1 MTNKKMNDNVID
13 KAKLEEVI
21 DHEVGARHATG
32 IAAYVVI
39 GLCLGWA
46 LFQLSI
52 AGIVTLDAVRSRV
65 VHLAFAMALAFLVF
79 PARKKSPR
87 TFIPWHDWLLAIIS
101 VVAVM
106 YLVYDYKEIQSRPGA
121 PIFIDLFFGGVGMV
135 LLLEA
140 TRRALGSALTIVAGV
155 FMAYSFLGPILP
167 DIIGHRGYS
176 LRRVIDHQFL
186 TTEGIFG
193 VPLGVSTAYVF
204 LFVLFGAMLE
214 KAGAGK
220 YFIDVAYSLLG
231 RFRGGPAKAAILAS
245 GFTGMVNGSSIAN
258 TVTTG
263 TFTIP
268 LMKKV
273 GYPPEKA
280 AAIEVAAS
288 TDGQLMPPIMGAA
301 AFIIAEFLGITYFE
315 VVKAA
320 FIPAF
325 AGYFTL
331 FYISH
336 LEALK
341 LGIEPAPKSEIPQF
355 WPTFMNGIHFL
366 IPVIALV
373 YSLLVLRQSPIAS
386 VFTAILILMTIMVTQ
401 AVLMAIRNGE
411 DIKYALM
418 KVFTNIFNGLVGGS
432 RNMVAI
438 AVATAVAGIIV
449 GTVTLTG
456 FGLRVVE
463 VVELLSMGSFPLM
476 LIITAIACLIL
487 GMGLPTTATYIV
499 MATLTAPVIVTLGA
513 DSGFAVPLIAA
524 HLFVFYFGILADDT
538 PPVGLCAYAGA
549 AIAGADPIKTGLQS
563 FYYDLRDSIMPFMFI
578 INTEILLIGVD
589 SVGRGIMIF
598 VLTVLGMWAFTSALQ
613 GYAVTWL
620 NWAERLLLLVITFL
634 MLNPVLFNFYY
645 TFADPYIYAFIGL
658 LIYGAILAR
667 QWFALP
673 RKPAGTLV

>member
-1 MTNKKMNDNVID
+1 MNENTID
-13 KAKLEEVI
+13 EARLEEVI

-32 IAAYVVI
+32 ISAYIVI
-39 GLCLGWA
+39 ALCLGWA

-52 AGIVTLDAVRSRV
+52 AGIITLDALRSRV

-87 TFIPWHDWLLAIIS
+87 SYIPWYDWLLATTAVI
-101 VVAVM
+101 AVM

-121 PIFIDLFFGGVGMV
+121 PIFIDLLFGGVGMI

-140 TRRALGSALTIVAGV
+140 TRRALGPALTIVAGV
-155 FMAYSFLGPILP
+155 FMTYSFLGPILP

-214 KAGAGK
+214 RAGAGK

-301 AFIIAEFLGITYFE
+301 AFIIAEFLGISYFE

-320 FIPAF
+320 FIPAV
-325 AGYFTL
+325 ASYLTL

-341 LGIEPAPKSEIPQF
+341 LGIKPTPKDEIPKF
-355 WPTFMNGIHFL
+355 WPTFTSGLHFL

-373 YSLLVLRQSPIAS
+373 YSLLILRQSPIAS
-386 VFTAILILMTIMVTQ
+386 VFTAILILMTIMVIQ
-401 AVLMAIRNGE
+401 APLMAMRKGE
-411 DIKYALM
+411 SVKHAFLT
-418 KVFTNIFNGLVGGS
+418 VFTSIFNGLVGGS

-456 FGLRVVE
+456 FGLRIVE
-463 VVELLSMGSFPLM
+463 VVELLSMGSFALM
-476 LIITAIACLIL
+476 LFITAIACLLL

-499 MATLTAPVIVTLGA
+499 MATLTAPVIVTLGEDA
-513 DSGFAVPLIAA
+513 GFAVPLIAA

-563 FYYDLRDSIMPFMFI
+563 FVYDLRGSILPFMFI

-589 SVGRGIMIF
+589 SVPRGIMVF
-598 VLTVLGMWAFTSALQ
+598 VMTVLGMWAFTSALQ
-613 GYAVTWL
+613 GHAISRL
-620 NWAERLLLLVITFL
+620 NWGERLILLVVTFL

-645 TFADPYIYAFIGL
+645 TLADPYFYAFLGL
-658 LIYGAILAR
+658 LVFGVIIAR
-667 QWFALP
+667 QWF
-673 RKPAGTLV
+673 GM

>member
-1 MTNKKMNDNVID
+1 MNENKID
-13 KAKLEEVI
+13 EARLEEVI

-39 GLCLGWA
+39 ALCLGWA

-52 AGIVTLDAVRSRV
+52 AGIVTLDALRSRV

-87 TFIPWHDWLLAIIS
+87 SYIPWYDWLLATIA

-121 PIFIDLFFGGVGMV
+121 PIFIDLMFGGIGMI

-140 TRRALGSALTIVAGV
+140 TRRALGPALTIVAGV
-155 FMAYSFLGPILP
+155 FMTYSFLGPVLP

-214 KAGAGK
+214 RAGAGK

-320 FIPAF
+320 FIPAV
-325 AGYFTL
+325 AGYLTL

-341 LGIEPAPKSEIPQF
+341 LGIKPAPKNEIPKF
-355 WPTFMNGIHFL
+355 WPTFTGGLHFL
-366 IPVIALV
+366 IPVFALV
-373 YSLLVLRQSPIAS
+373 YSLLILRQSPIAS
-386 VFTAILILMTIMVTQ
+386 VFTAILILMTIMVIQ
-401 AVLMAIRNGE
+401 APLVAMRKGE
-411 DIKYALM
+411 CVKHAFL
-418 KVFTNIFNGLVGGS
+418 KVFTGIFNGLVGGS

-476 LIITAIACLIL
+476 LFITAIACLIL

-513 DSGFAVPLIAA
+513 DAGFAVPLIAA

-578 INTEILLIGVD
+578 TNTEILLIGVD
-589 SVGRGIMIF
+589 SVPRGIMVF
-598 VLTVLGMWAFTSALQ
+598 VMTVLGMWAFTSALQ
-613 GYAVTWL
+613 GHAISWL
-620 NWAERLLLLVITFL
+620 NWGERLILLGVTFL

-645 TFADPYIYAFIGL
+645 ELADPYIYAFGGL
-658 LIYGAILAR
+658 LIFGVIVAR
-667 QWFALP
+667 QWFN
-673 RKPAGTLV
+673 KPQEPVVAV